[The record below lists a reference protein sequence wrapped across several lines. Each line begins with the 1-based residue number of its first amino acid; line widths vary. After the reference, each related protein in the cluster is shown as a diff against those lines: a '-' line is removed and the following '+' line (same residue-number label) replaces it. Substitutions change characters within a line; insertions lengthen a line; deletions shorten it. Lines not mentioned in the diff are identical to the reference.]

1 MNISSFIFVIRFI
14 PHKFSSNMNENKRAL
29 FLIVF
34 IVALGAVLVQT
45 KKTGLSSDIT
55 NDEIM
60 DHIRYLS
67 HENRG
72 GRYPGCLLYTSPSPR
87 DRQ

>member
-1 MNISSFIFVIRFI
+1 
-14 PHKFSSNMNENKRAL
+14 MNENKRAL

-67 HENRG
+67 HGIGAVAIQEQEDLG
-72 GRYPGCLLYTSPSPR
+72 M
-87 DRQ
+87 